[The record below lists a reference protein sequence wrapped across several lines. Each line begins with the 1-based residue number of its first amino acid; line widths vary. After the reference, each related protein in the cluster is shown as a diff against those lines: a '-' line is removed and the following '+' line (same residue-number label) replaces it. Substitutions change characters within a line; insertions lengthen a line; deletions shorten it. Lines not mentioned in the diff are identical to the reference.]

1 MNNFKQTIINE
12 WKDTKLLIRNTPPLV
27 MVFLCIALVLMNIFA
42 GKELLNLPW
51 LALLTK
57 ITLLI
62 QPWILHLEELG
73 M

>member
-42 GKELLNLPW
+42 GKELLNLP
-51 LALLTK
+51 
-57 ITLLI
+57 
-62 QPWILHLEELG
+62 G
-73 M
+73 